1 MGVKNGIGKTKGTE
15 HRLTLN
21 TPKREWELGSG
32 EEATAKEWTE
42 LLQQWIG
49 LPKLERM
56 QRASQV
62 GEATVVKSQWM
73 EVRVDVYKPDEISD
87 EELSRSNT
95 IQKSVSSFSRTFTL
109 SGRKKAKEAKEEAA
123 KAAEAAKAGPEP
135 SGVIE
140 DEDEDEDEEAAF
152 TWVYVT
158 LMT

>member
-1 MGVKNGIGKTKGTE
+1 MEIPLKEAMGVKNGIGKTKGTE

-32 EEATAKEWTE
+32 EESTAKEWTE

-87 EELSRSNT
+87 EELPRSN
-95 IQKSVSSFSRTFTL
+95 L
-109 SGRKKAKEAKEEAA
+109 
-123 KAAEAAKAGPEP
+123 
-135 SGVIE
+135 
-140 DEDEDEDEEAAF
+140 
-152 TWVYVT
+152 
-158 LMT
+158 